1 MQKNAYAGNVTKPR
15 ATILWLLPLVG
26 ILVLTD
32 EIIKRK
38 ALDFLPDESSLT
50 APGIVALAIH
60 KNWGVAF
67 DIPFK
72 MQLILIISA
81 VIGVALLWVARKN
94 FREKPVVAFSALTI
108 VFGAAGN
115 MYDRVAYGFTVD
127 YLILFGRS
135 AINVSD
141 IVIVTGVVLLLYAS
155 RVPGLHQHGHPNH
168 DHDEGDDED
177 LSSEAPAQG
186 A

>member
-1 MQKNAYAGNVTKPR
+1 MTRPR
-15 ATILWLLPLVG
+15 ASILWLLPVVG
-26 ILVLTD
+26 ILVFAD
-32 EIIKRK
+32 EVVKHW
-38 ALDFLPDESSLT
+38 ALSALPDESALT

-60 KNWGVAF
+60 KNWGIAF

-72 MQLILIISA
+72 MHLIISVSA
-81 VIGVALLWVARKN
+81 VIGLALLWVARKN
-94 FREKPVVAFSALTI
+94 FKEKPVVAFSAVMI
-108 VFGAAGN
+108 VIGAIGN
-115 MYDRVAYGFTVD
+115 TYDRVAYGFTVD

-141 IVIVTGVVLLLYAS
+141 IVIVAGVVTLLYAS

-168 DHDEGDDED
+168 QHDEGDDED
-177 LSSEAPAQG
+177 LSSEAPAPG

>member
-1 MQKNAYAGNVTKPR
+1 MTRPR
-15 ATILWLLPLVG
+15 ASILWLLPLVG
-26 ILVLTD
+26 ILVLAD
-32 EIIKRK
+32 EIVKRK
-38 ALDFLPDESSLT
+38 ALDLLPDESALID
-50 APGIVALAIH
+50 PGIIALAIH
-60 KNWGVAF
+60 KNWGIAF

-72 MQLILIISA
+72 MPFILIVSSI
-81 VIGVALLWVARKN
+81 IGIALLWVAHKN
-94 FREKPVVAFSALTI
+94 VREKPVVAFSAVMI
-108 VFGAAGN
+108 VLGALGN

-127 YLILFGRS
+127 YIILFGRS

-141 IVIVTGVVLLLYAS
+141 IVIVAGVVSLLYAS

-168 DHDEGDDED
+168 KHDEGDDED